1 MLRKL
6 SPLCLPD
13 FSPGPPSVLWPGSSP
28 PYVGSL
34 VPWIP
39 CLLPLL
45 VHLFVLEDQ
54 FKQLL
59 LLFGLQL
66 YWGTTDIKLWDLQ
79 SLHRDGLIYVYI
91 LKGSPSSRQL
101 THPSPHIL
109 VFFFFFFFGVE
120 HLSSTSVANFSYT
133 TWLSVTVPTFHIR
146 SSEPIHSHSWKL
158 VPFHPISPPSSSWQS
173 LFGLFLDWHLKK
185 ILDSTYKWDHAV
197 FVFLSGS
204 FALYN
209 NKVHMCCCNIYTYIC
224 MYIHCKENQY
234 GGSSEN

>member
-6 SPLCLPD
+6 WVHCVSLTTSLQARPLLSGLAALLPMWGLL
-13 FSPGPPSVLWPGSSP
+13 FPGSHVSF
-28 PYVGSL
+28 
-34 VPWIP
+34 
-39 CLLPLL
+39 LLIHLL
-45 VHLFVLEDQ
+45 VLEDQ

-59 LLFGLQL
+59 LLLFGLQL
-66 YWGTTDIKLWDLQ
+66 YWGITDIKLWDL
-79 SLHRDGLIYVYI
+79 HHDGLIYVYI

-109 VFFFFFFFGVE
+109 VFFFFFDVE

-133 TWLSVTVPTFHIR
+133 TWLSMTVPMFHIR
-146 SSEPIHSHSWKL
+146 SSELIHSYSWKL
-158 VPFHPISPPSSSWQS
+158 VPFYPISPPSSSWKS

-197 FVFLSGS
+197 SVFLSSS

-209 NKVHMCCCNIYTYIC
+209 NKVHLCCCNIYTYIC

-234 GGSSEN
+234 GGSSENYK